1 MRRAKRI
8 IMGLLCA
15 GMLIG
20 NAGSVYAQEDV
31 SQEQVAEEQNV
42 SIINDDSSK
51 DASMDGQRRLDE
63 IYR

>member
-42 SIINDDSSK
+42 
-51 DASMDGQRRLDE
+51 
-63 IYR
+63 